1 MKCVNVVDGENI
13 YSTYGIEQGWRVAQI
28 LLFVDTSLIP
38 MQTEWKSISIAPP
51 DRIIKQY
58 KCVLWLMV
66 LRRPFPK
73 KKSLNQACS
82 VFYAVRLTSAKFG
95 VHASNVMFN
104 ARNEE

>member
-13 YSTYGIEQGWRVAQI
+13 FSTYGIEQGWRVALI
-28 LLFVDTSLIP
+28 LLFVNMSLIP

-58 KCVLWLMV
+58 KCVLWFMV

-73 KKSLNQACS
+73 KKVFKSGLLSLLCGAGNFGKIWCACEQRD
-82 VFYAVRLTSAKFG
+82 VQRTK
-95 VHASNVMFN
+95 
-104 ARNEE
+104 